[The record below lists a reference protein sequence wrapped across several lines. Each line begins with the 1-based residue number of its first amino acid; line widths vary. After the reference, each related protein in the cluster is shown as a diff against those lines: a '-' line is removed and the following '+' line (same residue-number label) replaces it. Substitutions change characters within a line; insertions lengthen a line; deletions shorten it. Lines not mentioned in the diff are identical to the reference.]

1 MTDVLKKED
10 LLSLANRMIHLRYSM
25 DSHHLD
31 RVFREISIADYMV
44 LYSLSKRM
52 GINQPEVR
60 VYLSEISK
68 ELGLPMNRVSK
79 MVQNLQNK
87 GYVYW
92 EHDSQGTYIYMSEIG
107 SAVMKKQQA
116 ILRQFFGKV
125 IERLGTDEFIQTLD
139 MMYQVELVMESE
151 AAKMD
156 DIDGSLESGEFVEA
170 EETVDSI
177 ESAKPISGSESE
189 ETAESDE

>member
-10 LLSLANRMIHLRYSM
+10 LLTLANRMIHLRYSI
-25 DSHHLD
+25 DSHHMD

-52 GINQPEVR
+52 GINQPETK
-60 VYLSEISK
+60 VYLSEMSK
-68 ELGLPMNRVSK
+68 ELDIPISRVSR

-107 SAVMKKQQA
+107 SEVMIKQQQ

-125 IERLGTDEFIQTLD
+125 IDRLGMDEFIQTLD
-139 MMYQVELVMESE
+139 MMYQVEVIMESE
-151 AAKMD
+151 AAKLVVD
-156 DIDGSLESGEFVEA
+156 DGSSESGEYVESDVSDA
-170 EETVDSI
+170 FI
-177 ESAKPISGSESE
+177 ESAESGR
-189 ETAESDE
+189 